1 MSKKKKAT
9 DTKEIEIEDV
19 KDIQQDIPEVESG
32 DKIKEEAPSD
42 DFEKKHNELADKYIR
57 LSAEFDNFRRRS
69 LKEKMELIKTAGED
83 ILINILPVVDN
94 FERALKAM
102 QQNEGENNLAI
113 KEGILLIYNNFKDFL
128 VQRGL
133 KEVEAIGK
141 DFNADLHEAIAKVPA
156 PNEDLKGKIIDVTE
170 KGYYMH
176 EKIIRF
182 AKVVVGE

>member
-1 MSKKKKAT
+1 MSKKKKTAE
-9 DTKEIEIEDV
+9 TKEVEIE
-19 KDIQQDIPEVESG
+19 KGIDIQQETPEVESG
-32 DKIKEEAPSD
+32 EKTKVEEPIN
-42 DFEKKHNELADKYIR
+42 DFEKKHNELSDKYIR

-69 LKEKMELIKTAGED
+69 LKEKMDLIKTAGED
-83 ILINILPVVDN
+83 ILLNILPVIDN

-102 QQNEGENNLAI
+102 ELNEGENNQAI

-128 VQRGL
+128 SQRGV
-133 KEVEAIGK
+133 KEVEATGK
-141 DFNADLHEAIAKVPA
+141 DFNADLHEAIAKIPA
-156 PNEDLKGKIIDVTE
+156 PNEDLKGKVIDVTE